1 MHCTTWVFVLA
12 VCASTAQA
20 QGGAVAHAQ
29 VRSAAPYSFVH
40 SERPAGVQSATSSG
54 YHTDDY
60 RTDGHHT
67 DRRDTIKSDG
77 IDSIPITR
85 AQAVALAL
93 KNNPQLQAAREQVA
107 EFRAQRVQAIAIPD
121 PSITASL
128 DEQPGLF
135 RSAPG
140 GEKNIGAGITIPFP
154 DKFRLR
160 NRVAN
165 ADIDNAE
172 SNYTLLQQQIT
183 ALTAATYDS
192 LLAAMRHRSDL
203 EESQQLTQDFLKRTE
218 AQFNAGTAP
227 KLDVIK
233 ARVDVALAQNQL
245 IANARD
251 ITTQRSGLNRLI
263 GRPLGGVLAPTDT
276 LSVPRGLPPLDQLE
290 RLALAS
296 RPELTG
302 LAAERKGAHA
312 ATTLAREFWLP
323 DITLGAARDITPG
336 APSTAFSTG
345 LAFPFPIFFWQHTR
359 GEIAQAQHYER
370 ELAATYADLRAQVAQ
385 DVHTT
390 YATASTALQQ
400 AIYIRDQL
408 LPAAT
413 DAYRAILTS
422 YSIGGSSAFEVI
434 DARRTLLDA
443 ESQYTDALTDANTA
457 RADLER
463 AVSVPLDT
471 IPLAPASI
479 SVPAPTSAPASGAPH
494 VR

>member
-1 MHCTTWVFVLA
+1 
-12 VCASTAQA
+12 
-20 QGGAVAHAQ
+20 
-29 VRSAAPYSFVH
+29 
-40 SERPAGVQSATSSG
+40 
-54 YHTDDY
+54 
-60 RTDGHHT
+60 
-67 DRRDTIKSDG
+67 
-77 IDSIPITR
+77 
-85 AQAVALAL
+85 
-93 KNNPQLQAAREQVA
+93 
-107 EFRAQRVQAIAIPD
+107 
-121 PSITASL
+121 
-128 DEQPGLF
+128 
-135 RSAPG
+135 
-140 GEKNIGAGITIPFP
+140 
-154 DKFRLR
+154 
-160 NRVAN
+160 
-165 ADIDNAE
+165 
-172 SNYTLLQQQIT
+172 
-183 ALTAATYDS
+183 
-192 LLAAMRHRSDL
+192 
-203 EESQQLTQDFLKRTE
+203 
-218 AQFNAGTAP
+218 
-227 KLDVIK
+227 
-233 ARVDVALAQNQL
+233 
-245 IANARD
+245 
-251 ITTQRSGLNRLI
+251 
-263 GRPLGGVLAPTDT
+263 
-276 LSVPRGLPPLDQLE
+276 
-290 RLALAS
+290 
-296 RPELTG
+296 LTG

-385 DVHTT
+385 DVRTT

-413 DAYRAILTS
+413 DAYRAILAS

-471 IPLAPASI
+471 I
-479 SVPAPTSAPASGAPH
+479 TSAPAAGAPH